1 MVWDRLGQL
10 GRPLV
15 VMLAVILMLVL
26 VDVGIV
32 AVRLTSGHP
41 VGSQRAGQQ
50 DGKAAKHPCNHGN
63 EGAIAW
69 NNATGNE
76 LLRWQPGEP
85 IDDGRRAKCSLTHC
99 RWFPLERHPS

>member
-1 MVWDRLGQL
+1 MVWARLGTL

-41 VGSQRAGQQ
+41 VGSQQAGQQ
-50 DGKAAKHPCNHGN
+50 QDQNGGKHPCNHGSAVSKAAHQHKGGKN
-63 EGAIAW
+63 VSGVARSSAGKNGSCSSGSSQGGTSES
-69 NNATGNE
+69 
-76 LLRWQPGEP
+76 
-85 IDDGRRAKCSLTHC
+85 DD
-99 RWFPLERHPS
+99 

>member
-15 VMLAVILMLVL
+15 VMLAVIVMLVL

-41 VGSQRAGQQ
+41 VGSVAKSNAGKNGSCSSSTSSQ
-50 DGKAAKHPCNHGN
+50 GGSS
-63 EGAIAW
+63 
-69 NNATGNE
+69 
-76 LLRWQPGEP
+76 EP
-85 IDDGRRAKCSLTHC
+85 DD
-99 RWFPLERHPS
+99 

>member
-1 MVWDRLGQL
+1 MVWGRLGTL

-41 VGSQRAGQQ
+41 VGSQQAGHQ
-50 DGKAAKHPCNHGN
+50 DKNAGKQHPCNHGSEVSKAAHQHKGGKN
-63 EGAIAW
+63 VSGVAKSKAGKNGSCSSTSSEG
-69 NNATGNE
+69 GSS
-76 LLRWQPGEP
+76 EP
-85 IDDGRRAKCSLTHC
+85 DD
-99 RWFPLERHPS
+99 

>member
-1 MVWDRLGQL
+1 MVWGRLGTL

-41 VGSQRAGQQ
+41 VGSQQAGQQ
-50 DGKAAKHPCNHGN
+50 DDKNAGKHPCNHGN
-63 EGAIAW
+63 EVSKAAHQHKGGKNVSGVAKSKAGK
-69 NNATGNE
+69 NGSCSSTGSQGGSPE
-76 LLRWQPGEP
+76 S
-85 IDDGRRAKCSLTHC
+85 DD
-99 RWFPLERHPS
+99 

>member
-1 MVWDRLGQL
+1 MVWGRLRTL

-41 VGSQRAGQQ
+41 VGSQQAGQQ
-50 DGKAAKHPCNHGN
+50 QDKNAGKHPCNHGN
-63 EGAIAW
+63 EVSKAAHQHKGGKHVSGVAKS
-69 NNATGNE
+69 NAGKNGSCSSPSSQGGSFE
-76 LLRWQPGEP
+76 S
-85 IDDGRRAKCSLTHC
+85 DD
-99 RWFPLERHPS
+99 

>member
-1 MVWDRLGQL
+1 MVWARLGTL

-41 VGSQRAGQQ
+41 FGSQQAGQQ
-50 DGKAAKHPCNHGN
+50 DGKSANHPCNHGSEVSKAAHQHKGGKYVSGVAKSKAGKN
-63 EGAIAW
+63 GSCSSPSSQA
-69 NNATGNE
+69 GSS
-76 LLRWQPGEP
+76 EP
-85 IDDGRRAKCSLTHC
+85 DD
-99 RWFPLERHPS
+99 